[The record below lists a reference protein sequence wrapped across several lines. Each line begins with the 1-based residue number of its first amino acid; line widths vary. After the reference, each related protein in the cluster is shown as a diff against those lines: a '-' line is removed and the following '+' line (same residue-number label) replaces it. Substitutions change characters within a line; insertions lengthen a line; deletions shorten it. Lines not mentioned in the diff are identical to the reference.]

1 LGQVH
6 LPLSPNLI
14 ITLPLAQQSLA
25 QQSLAQQSLAQ
36 QSLAQQSL
44 AQPFTDL
51 SLSDPVNFKLNLDR
65 IFGFALDMLAP
76 WAMGGVPP
84 MPFPLITPIPGVMPG
99 VPGMGWFN
107 SMPGRF
113 GRDMLGRGGSISFT

>member
-14 ITLPLAQQSLA
+14 ITLPLAQQPLT
-25 QQSLAQQSLAQ
+25 Q